1 MPVLGTPG
9 CEWLWCLADL
19 DKFDLDDLD
28 FPADNA
34 CPWLSSF
41 LLIIPVLGS
50 PGLMEKFS
58 SEPRSEP
65 EPDRS
70 ELQIWV
76 QVRGFDQNRTVG
88 SVRGSANSR
97 TLANGF

>member
-1 MPVLGTPG
+1 MNYLATRSTASWGNWPTPG
-9 CEWLWCLADL
+9 
-19 DKFDLDDLD
+19 
-28 FPADNA
+28 FPPFPFVAIY
-34 CPWLSSF
+34 L
-41 LLIIPVLGS
+41 V
-50 PGLMEKFS
+50 MEKFS

>member
-1 MPVLGTPG
+1 
-9 CEWLWCLADL
+9 
-19 DKFDLDDLD
+19 
-28 FPADNA
+28 
-34 CPWLSSF
+34 
-41 LLIIPVLGS
+41 
-50 PGLMEKFS
+50 MEKFS